1 MGRSSVPSGAKR
13 KLLVGDLGNKIDRTL
28 NTCGERFAAPSCTGF
43 SLFFF
48 LPKDWETGSDQ
59 ERCERELV
67 VPGRSER
74 RERWEEFS
82 GPQAPRPR
90 LFVL

>member
-1 MGRSSVPSGAKR
+1 MPSGAKR

-28 NTCGERFAAPSCTGF
+28 DTCGERFAAASSTGF

-48 LPKDWETGSDQ
+48 LPNWETGSEQ

-74 RERWEEFS
+74 RERWEEFP

-90 LFVL
+90 WFVL